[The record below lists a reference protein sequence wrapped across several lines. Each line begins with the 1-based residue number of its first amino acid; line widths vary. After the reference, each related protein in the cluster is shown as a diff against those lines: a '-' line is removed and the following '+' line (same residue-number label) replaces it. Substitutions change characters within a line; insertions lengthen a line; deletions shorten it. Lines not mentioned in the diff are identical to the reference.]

1 MIDRVT
7 LEVLFF
13 FPPRPPIAPRADLQT
28 RAALA
33 EKYNRPKLG
42 FSAGTTLASRP
53 PITALEWPSES
64 SSNNIMLC
72 CSADSIL
79 ALHEGSQL
87 NWDQA
92 SDSNGPVCWQIST
105 SGSSLLGPGLVFGSG
120 SYHWV
125 HMVARQA
132 TKGSPRSFDALAAWF
147 VRVLAGWAPNLS

>member
-33 EKYNRPKLG
+33 EKYNHPKLG
-42 FSAGTTLASRP
+42 FSAGTTLAT
-53 PITALEWPSES
+53 ITASRMASES
-64 SSNNIMLC
+64 STNNITLC

-105 SGSSLLGPGLVFGSG
+105 SGSSLLGPGLVFVSG

-132 TKGSPRSFDALAAWF
+132 TKGPPRSFDALAAWF